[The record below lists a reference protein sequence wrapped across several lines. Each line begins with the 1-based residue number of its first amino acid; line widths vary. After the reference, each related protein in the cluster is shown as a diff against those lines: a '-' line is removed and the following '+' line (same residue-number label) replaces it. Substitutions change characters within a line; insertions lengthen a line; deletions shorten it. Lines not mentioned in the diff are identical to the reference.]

1 MNRQGIKTM
10 RKYLDKK
17 YKELLQMLNKVKELL
32 NISKKKINSLTEKW
46 KNRKNREN
54 QENTLLNHDESLFNI
69 HQTVKT

>member
-32 NISKKKINSLTEKW
+32 NISKKKINCLTEKW

-54 QENTLLNHDESLFNI
+54 
-69 HQTVKT
+69 

>member
-1 MNRQGIKTM
+1 MNRQGIQAM

-54 QENTLLNHDESLFNI
+54 
-69 HQTVKT
+69 